1 MTREVTT
8 PDLAR
13 LAGITRQAAHKLAR
27 QFRDGRSR
35 PWQGSVLKVREGH
48 GSGGRAGAVL
58 FVIVDSLPE
67 LLQAAFKAR
76 NRPVQLAFPLRL
88 DDAASAERRERR
100 AIIAPI
106 IVHPAGSAERRA
118 ALRAVLATPVIRG
131 GQRVT
136 LPERTVRNWVL
147 AFDTGGDAALQRKER
162 RGKGEA
168 AVDVTQRWD
177 RLAADLPEATRK
189 EIAAKLD
196 RFTVSRWAEGC
207 SFGVVKRLGE
217 ERLAKLTR
225 EAGCTLAALALAEAC
240 HLPKHV
246 VERGRSDGRKVFLR
260 TRDAK
265 GHDDKTPR
273 VRQTS
278 RGQPPMFRVLCD
290 AHHVDVYL
298 RREDG
303 SLATPKA
310 IAWLDASTH
319 RLRMDLVLCE
329 PGTGLRN
336 ADMIQSF
343 IDMTQDPHWGVAGNV
358 HGDNGSEYNFLDM
371 LGDPMR
377 LAAIGCSVE
386 PVTRA
391 RPYNPAAKGL
401 LEGAFRAFE
410 RLLVPMIGSVP
421 GNRILTRSANLGKAP
436 QPFDGTFEEFTRA
449 FAGILAFYNSQKQK
463 GDLRGLSPQ
472 GAYAKAVAEGWQR
485 VDVDP
490 DALRTAFSVKE
501 TRTVMRG
508 KISVGGELFY
518 CDELF
523 RHDGERVTIQRPKY
537 LKWDGIPVFDRRGTF
552 LAVARLDEEHER
564 GAASGPIESARRRKA
579 AFDTSAELVREV
591 DDENAITLMV
601 ASGAA
606 ELAPPVPASAGRIT
620 VSPEAEAVGK
630 QVKETRRER
639 QKRVNQNEQDAQAAR
654 LALLEKFG
662 G

>member
-1 MTREVTT
+1 MPEWLTASDFAAAVSISVQKARRALARAAETPPKPWRGHYLDTQPTHGRGGVSGAAREVN
-8 PDLAR
+8 LES
-13 LAGITRQAAHKLAR
+13 I
-27 QFRDGRSR
+27 
-35 PWQGSVLKVREGH
+35 
-48 GSGGRAGAVL
+48 
-58 FVIVDSLPE
+58 PE
-67 LLQAAFKAR
+67 PFKAAFKAR
-76 NRPVQLAFPLRL
+76 NRPVQLPLRL
-88 DDAASAERRERR
+88 DDAASAERRERL
-100 AIIAPI
+100 AIIEPI
-106 IVHPAGSAERRA
+106 IAHPRGSAERRA

-136 LPERTVRNWVL
+136 LPERTVRNWL
-147 AFDTGGDAALQRKER
+147 KAFDDGGEAALQPKKRKD
-162 RGKGEA
+162 KGQA
-168 AVDVTQRWD
+168 AVDVSQRWD
-177 RLAADLPEATRK
+177 RIAVDLPEATRA

-196 RFTVSRWAEGC
+196 RFTMSRWAEGC
-207 SFGVVKRLGE
+207 SFAVVKRLGE

-225 EAGCTLAALALAEAC
+225 EADCTLAAPALAAAC
-240 HLPKHV
+240 ILSKGV
-246 VERGRSDGRKVFLR
+246 VERGRGDGRKVFLR

-265 GHDDKTPR
+265 GHDDSTPR

-278 RGQPPMFRVLCD
+278 RGQPPMFRVMCD

-343 IDMTQDPHWGVAGNV
+343 IEMTQDPHWGVPNSL
-358 HGDNGSEYNFLDM
+358 HLDNGSEYNFAEM

-377 LAAIGCSVE
+377 LAAIGCNVE

-436 QPFDGTFEEFTRA
+436 EPFDGTFEQFAHA
-449 FAGILAFYNSQKQK
+449 FAGVLAFYNSQKQK

-485 VDVDP
+485 VDVDH
-490 DALRTAFSVKE
+490 DALRNAFSVKE
-501 TRTVMRG
+501 TRTVVRG
-508 KISVGGELFY
+508 KISVGSELFY

-523 RHDGERVTIQRPKY
+523 RHNGEKVTIQRPKY
-537 LKWDGIPVFDRRGTF
+537 LRWDGIPVFDRRGAF
-552 LAVARLDEEHER
+552 LAVAHLDEAHER
-564 GAASGPIESARRRKA
+564 GALCGPVESARRRKA

-591 DDENAITLMV
+591 DDEKAIALMV

-606 ELAPPVPASAGRIT
+606 EPCPPLPASAGRIS
-620 VSPEAEAVGK
+620 VSPEAEAIGK
-630 QVKETRRER
+630 QVKETRHQRE
-639 QKRVNQNEQDAQAAR
+639 KRVNQDAQDAQAKR
-654 LALLEKFG
+654 LALLEKLG